1 MKNIPPP
8 RRRRHRKS
16 RPVQS
21 RRLNR
26 RRHRNGCTVTTTFT
40 KSSISS
46 PFFCVGVASFERSPP
61 KRDLFRLQNF
71 IRKSSSSLPSKN
83 QPLKRVIEL
92 FSIIRENKDHANVA
106 TVNSKCFPYA
116 RNLFQRFLRSEI
128 AERTLA

>member
-8 RRRRHRKS
+8 PPRRRRR

-21 RRLNR
+21 RRRR
-26 RRHRNGCTVTTTFT
+26 RRHRNGCTVTTTFKVINFIT
-40 KSSISS
+40 FFLWAS
-46 PFFCVGVASFERSPP
+46 PLLKDLQ

-71 IRKSSSSLPSKN
+71 IRKSCSLPSQN
-83 QPLKRVIEL
+83 HPRACNCFQL
-92 FSIIRENKDHANVA
+92 RENKDANV
-106 TVNSKCFPYA
+106 TIVNSKCFPYT

>member
-8 RRRRHRKS
+8 PPPRRRRRKS

-21 RRLNR
+21 RRRLNR

-61 KRDLFRLQNF
+61 KKR
-71 IRKSSSSLPSKN
+71 SLSPTKFHPKKLLSA
-83 QPLKRVIEL
+83 V
-92 FSIIRENKDHANVA
+92 
-106 TVNSKCFPYA
+106 
-116 RNLFQRFLRSEI
+116 
-128 AERTLA
+128 

>member
-8 RRRRHRKS
+8 
-16 RPVQS
+16 
-21 RRLNR
+21 

-61 KRDLFRLQNF
+61 KKRSQFRLKNV

-83 QPLKRVIEL
+83 HPLKRVIEL
-92 FSIIRENKDHANVA
+92 FSITRENKDHANVA

>member
-8 RRRRHRKS
+8 PPPPRRKS

-21 RRLNR
+21 RRRLNR

-46 PFFCVGVASFERSPP
+46 PFFVWASPLLKDLHP

-71 IRKSSSSLPSKN
+71 IRKSSSLPSKN
-83 QPLKRVIEL
+83 HPLKRVEL

>member
-1 MKNIPPP
+1 MKNIPPPP

-21 RRLNR
+21 RRRLNR

-61 KRDLFRLQNF
+61 KKR
-71 IRKSSSSLPSKN
+71 SLSPTKFH
-83 QPLKRVIEL
+83 PK
-92 FSIIRENKDHANVA
+92 K
-106 TVNSKCFPYA
+106 
-116 RNLFQRFLRSEI
+116 LRP
-128 AERTLA
+128 AV